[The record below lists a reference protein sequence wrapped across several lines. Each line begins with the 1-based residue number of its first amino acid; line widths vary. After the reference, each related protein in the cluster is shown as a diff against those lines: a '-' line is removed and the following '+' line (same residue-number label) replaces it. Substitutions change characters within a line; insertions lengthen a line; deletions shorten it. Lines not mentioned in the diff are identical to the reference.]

1 VIICDRERNA
11 VMPLGHGMC
20 ENYNV
25 N

>member
-1 VIICDRERNA
+1 
-11 VMPLGHGMC
+11 MPLGHGMC